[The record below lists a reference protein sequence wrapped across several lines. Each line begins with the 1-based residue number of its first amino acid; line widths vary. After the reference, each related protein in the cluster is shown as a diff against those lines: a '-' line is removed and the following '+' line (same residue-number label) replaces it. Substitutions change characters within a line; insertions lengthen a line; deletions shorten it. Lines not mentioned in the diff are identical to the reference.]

1 VASGVLWNRPQQLQK
16 SVEGEMSL
24 AITLALIAVLIALIV
39 MARRNRSTTSKRP
52 PLSGRDVLAKTG
64 SQYHAVSLQFSDSAC
79 EAAKA
84 LEGKRFLSGAAPRI
98 PLPECDVQECKCR
111 FIHHDDRR
119 HGVDRRGAH
128 SQSRIGDTGR
138 HEKER
143 RHRGDRRD
151 DDPEDFFS

>member
-1 VASGVLWNRPQQLQK
+1 MSVAIILV
-16 SVEGEMSL
+16 
-24 AITLALIAVLIALIV
+24 LIAVLIVLIV
-39 MARRNRSTTSKRP
+39 MARRNKATTSKRP
-52 PLSGRDVLAKTG
+52 PRPGRDELAKTG
-64 SQYHAVSLQFSDSAC
+64 SQYHAVSLQFSNSAC

-84 LEGKRFLSGAAPRI
+84 LEDKRFLSGVAPRI
-98 PLPECDVQECKCR
+98 PLPECDVLECRCR

-119 HGVDRRGAH
+119 RGADRRGAQ

>member
-1 VASGVLWNRPQQLQK
+1 MSVAV
-16 SVEGEMSL
+16 
-24 AITLALIAVLIALIV
+24 TLVLIAVLIMLIV
-39 MARRNRSTTSKRP
+39 MARRNKAITSKRP
-52 PLSGRDVLAKTG
+52 PLPGRDELAKTG

-84 LEGKRFLSGAAPRI
+84 LENKRFLSGVAPRI
-98 PLPECDVQECKCR
+98 PLPECDVQKCKCR

-119 HGVDRRGAH
+119 RGVDRRGAH

-151 DDPEDFFS
+151 DDPQDFFS